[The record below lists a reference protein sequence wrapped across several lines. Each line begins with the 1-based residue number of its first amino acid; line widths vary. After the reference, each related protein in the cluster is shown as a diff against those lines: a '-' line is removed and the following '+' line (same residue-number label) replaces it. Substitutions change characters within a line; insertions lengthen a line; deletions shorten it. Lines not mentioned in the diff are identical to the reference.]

1 MTQKVITI
9 PSGAL
14 TTLTAKGDILT
25 FDTANQRLP
34 VGADGYHLVA
44 DSAEPT
50 GLKWEL
56 VAAGVTEWIGL
67 SDTPANYTGSAGKVP
82 TVNVGETALAFEF
95 VDHANLLNKG
105 TNTHAQIDSHIANVT
120 TNPHSVEWVDLAD
133 KDRVPQA
140 ATTVASATGAIV
152 LDMVKSVQDIT
163 LTGNVTGIS
172 FSNEPAVGDRVSALL
187 NVYQDITGGWTMDW
201 TGSGVY
207 SEDGKVAADLEP
219 IATASALTQYWLNW
233 TGTYWVVNLI
243 KVSATAL

>member
-56 VAAGVTEWIGL
+56 AAGGITEWVNL

-105 TNTHAQIDSHIANVT
+105 TNTHAQIDSHIANVDANT
-120 TNPHSVEWVDLAD
+120 TRIALYS
-133 KDRVPQA
+133 
-140 ATTVASATGAIV
+140 ATTTGTVA
-152 LDMVKSVQDIT
+152 LDCSTFDSWYRV
-163 LTGNVTGIS
+163 LTGNTD
-172 FSNEPAVGDRVSALL
+172 FTFTNTPVSGETFVRTLE
-187 NVYQDITGGWTMDW
+187 VITTAGESLTFTTAD
-201 TGSGVY
+201 
-207 SEDGKVAADLEP
+207 KV
-219 IATASALTQYWLNW
+219 I
-233 TGTYWVVNLI
+233 GTFVNDDTTVNLI
-243 KVSATAL
+243 TINFANYPTLGLRVTVIIS